1 MQRSRR
7 IASVAGAD
15 PRLEHETLARP
26 AFTGPAHASRMRCRN
41 CPPSHAITPYPL
53 QTACGSLP
61 VSYFRPL
68 QLNVLDPVAAAPCGG
83 CMLPVFRAASTSK
96 PSPCAPPAPCCTAA
110 RSRLKRYRR
119 SRGSLSA
126 SRRPARAWTPPLMN
140 LGRCPSADLAPCV
153 YHVHSLR
160 RSSHVKKGVRYPV
173 HTYSDPSVTKRSHVR
188 WLQVGIRLRP
198 SLPRYGRTYQIH
210 SPSRCPTQ
218 HPTSC
223 THLPLKPHL
232 PSRFAR
238 LSHR

>member
-1 MQRSRR
+1 MW
-7 IASVAGAD
+7 
-15 PRLEHETLARP
+15 
-26 AFTGPAHASRMRCRN
+26 CKN

-96 PSPCAPPAPCCTAA
+96 PSPCALPAPCCIAA
-110 RSRLKRYRR
+110 RSRLERYRR

-173 HTYSDPSVTKRSHVR
+173 HTRIPIVTPQSRKNPMFDGYRLEYACGHRCHVTGVRIRSTRHLAAQHNIQPRVHISLSNLISPRGSHGALIDNTR
-188 WLQVGIRLRP
+188 WR
-198 SLPRYGRTYQIH
+198 
-210 SPSRCPTQ
+210 SP
-218 HPTSC
+218 
-223 THLPLKPHL
+223 
-232 PSRFAR
+232 
-238 LSHR
+238 